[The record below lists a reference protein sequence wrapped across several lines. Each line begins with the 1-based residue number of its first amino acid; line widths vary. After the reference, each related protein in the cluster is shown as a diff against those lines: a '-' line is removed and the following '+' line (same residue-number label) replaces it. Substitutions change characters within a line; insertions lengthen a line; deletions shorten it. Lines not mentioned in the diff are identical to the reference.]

1 MNVKVLFLRDVAGTA
16 KAGDIRE
23 VTPGYARNYLFPRR
37 FAVAA
42 DASTVAQTE
51 KRIERGKLKEQEQL
65 AGAQEAAQRLK
76 KVTLTVYAKAGD
88 GGRLFGAVTDADI
101 ASQLKRETGLEID
114 KKSIEI
120 AEPIKTLGPQELQ
133 INLHPDVVASLRVVV
148 AAE

>member
-1 MNVKVLFLRDVAGTA
+1 MNVKVLFLRDVPGTA

-23 VTPGYARNYLFPRR
+23 VTPGYARNYLFPKRL
-37 FAVAA
+37 AVAA
-42 DASTVAQTE
+42 DSSTVAQTE
-51 KRIERGKLKEQEQL
+51 KRIERTKLREQEQL
-65 AGAQEAAQRLK
+65 ESAREAAQQLK

-88 GGRLFGAVTDADI
+88 GGRLFGAVTNGDI
-101 ASQLKRETGLEID
+101 ATQLKRETGLDID

-120 AEPIKTLGPQELQ
+120 GEPIKTLGPQELQ